1 MGQRRTIS
9 CRDFIARV
17 KLLAHQGF
25 PWVGRAHA
33 PSPDV
38 RYGPLGRTNF
48 LGGNVR
54 QKGSHIRFEHAD
66 GRKTTIPDHGSE
78 DVPVGLMN
86 KIIRH
91 DLEMSVDDFFA
102 ED

>member
-1 MGQRRTIS
+1 MPRE
-9 CRDFIARV
+9 
-17 KLLAHQGF
+17 
-25 PWVGRAHA
+25 
-33 PSPDV
+33 PDV
-38 RYGPLGRTNF
+38 RYGPPGRTNF

-54 QKGSHIRFEHAD
+54 RQGSHIRFEHAD
-66 GRKTTIPDHGSE
+66 GRRTTIPDHGGK
-78 DVPVGLMN
+78 DGPVGLMN